1 MTKKDQRRL
10 ANDLITA
17 LRETVNRRFKKI
29 PEEWDGIELR
39 EWISD
44 LAKENMVWGDSMS
57 RGRKMCY
64 RNTRLVKNI

>member
-1 MTKKDQRRL
+1 MTKRDQRRL
-10 ANDLITA
+10 ASDLITA
-17 LRETVNRRFKKI
+17 LRETVNRRLKKV

-44 LAKENMVWGDSMS
+44 LAKENMVWKDSMT